1 MQFESETSW
10 YILKG
15 SIVKIIHNHVSI
27 HLITAETLEY
37 WKKLSQEAEVKKPS
51 LKVNKDASQPKT
63 SGHIQGLEQFQKYT
77 SMYYSWIPWG
87 FSSFGGSGIV
97 TMSWSFRG
105 LSLICR
111 MGKIMPSPNEE
122 TTLGISSAGPIILYS
137 FAHSLHVWY
146 DFINPT
152 LPQKC
157 EEKHFC

>member
-63 SGHIQGLEQFQKYT
+63 SGHIQGLEQFQKVHEYVLL
-77 SMYYSWIPWG
+77 MD
-87 FSSFGGSGIV
+87 
-97 TMSWSFRG
+97 TMRLF
-105 LSLICR
+105 LHL
-111 MGKIMPSPNEE
+111 EE
-122 TTLGISSAGPIILYS
+122 A
-137 FAHSLHVWY
+137 A
-146 DFINPT
+146 
-152 LPQKC
+152 
-157 EEKHFC
+157 